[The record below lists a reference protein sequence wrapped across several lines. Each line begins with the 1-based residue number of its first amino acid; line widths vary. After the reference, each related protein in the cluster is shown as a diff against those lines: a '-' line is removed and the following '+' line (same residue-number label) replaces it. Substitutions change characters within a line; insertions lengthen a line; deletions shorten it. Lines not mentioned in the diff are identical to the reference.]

1 MSDTRLKPIHV
12 IAMLAAVA
20 VAVTA
25 GELLYKA
32 EAQEQQDNDNDSSE
46 TATKNVT
53 WSVMARPAMDVMLL
67 LLDIDGSVNI
77 TEEVANQI
85 LSSAQVSFT
94 EAATIAADSVNGGG
108 RVLNGNLGVISGFL
122 VYSFTVVNKDNRIY

>member
-53 WSVMARPAMDVMLL
+53 WSVMARPAMDVMLS

-77 TEEVANQI
+77 TEQVANQI

-94 EAATIAADSVNGGG
+94 
-108 RVLNGNLGVISGFL
+108 
-122 VYSFTVVNKDNRIY
+122 